1 MSVWNDI
8 TDNSHRLAASVGSM
22 INRLGGEE
30 ASVVEAILDVTHDPN
45 VMAKQLSE
53 GVGPQS
59 HHELSKVGGYKGEL
73 EMDSPV
79 NEAEIAV
86 ASP

>member
-1 MSVWNDI
+1 M
-8 TDNSHRLAASVGSM
+8 
-22 INRLGGEE
+22 
-30 ASVVEAILDVTHDPN
+30 THDPN

-59 HHELSKVGGYKGEL
+59 HYELSKVGGYKGEL

-79 NEAEIAV
+79 NVKRRLLLLVPDQRLDALAINLQNSMRL
-86 ASP
+86 SPLLDMCNEPLHK